1 MRTMTEYGKMK
12 ENRPRIKKA
21 RKEPTQKRQTNN
33 PSQITI
39 PWGRGASEYRPGL
52 FTKQYFVE
60 HGEACAADIY
70 RAMSEELERLNN
82 ERIEIGEK
90 PFRRPNYSSFSRY
103 FWWFVL
109 LGLIEPVD
117 KYEAVIYPFLR
128 QRHFYRL
135 TNRGKTEVRAWED
148 PIMVAHPEFR

>member
-1 MRTMTEYGKMK
+1 MK
-12 ENRPRIKKA
+12 QQKPRIRKA
-21 RKEPTQKRQTNN
+21 RKAPSKERKPRN
-33 PSQITI
+33 PPQITGF
-39 PWGRGASEYRPGL
+39 WGRGASLYRPGL
-52 FTKQYFVE
+52 FTKKYFE
-60 HGEACAADIY
+60 KHGEGCCADVYYAL
-70 RAMSEELERLNN
+70 SEELERLNK

-117 KYEAVIYPFLR
+117 KYEAAIYPFLR

-135 TNRGKTEVRAWED
+135 TDKGRAEVRAWED
-148 PIMVAHPEFR
+148 PVRVAHPEFG

>member
-1 MRTMTEYGKMK
+1 MK
-12 ENRPRIKKA
+12 ESRPRIKRA
-21 RKEPTQKRQTNN
+21 RKEPTHKGKGIDPNRI
-33 PSQITI
+33 SI
-39 PWGRGASEYRPGL
+39 PWGRGASEYRPRL

-70 RAMSEELERLNN
+70 RAMSEELERLNK

-117 KYEAVIYPFLR
+117 KYEAAIYPFLR

-148 PIMVAHPEFR
+148 PIAVRHAEFR

>member
-1 MRTMTEYGKMK
+1 MERK
-12 ENRPRIKKA
+12 PRIRKA
-21 RKEPTQKRQTNN
+21 RKEPTKGKKLRN
-33 PSQITI
+33 PPQITI

-52 FTKQYFVE
+52 FTKKYFE
-60 HGEACAADIY
+60 KHQGEACCADVY
-70 RAMSEELERLNN
+70 YALSEEIERLNAA
-82 ERIEIGEK
+82 RAEIGEK

-117 KYEAVIYPFLR
+117 KYEAAIYPFLR

-135 TNRGKTEVRAWED
+135 TDKGRAEVRAWED
-148 PIMVAHPEFR
+148 PVRVAHPEFG

>member
-1 MRTMTEYGKMK
+1 MKNPRT
-12 ENRPRIKKA
+12 KK
-21 RKEPTQKRQTNN
+21 PQTQKS
-33 PSQITI
+33 PSNDRGRREPPNMSA

-52 FTKQYFVE
+52 FTRQYFE
-60 HGEACAADIY
+60 KHGEGCCADVY
-70 RAMSEELERLNN
+70 RALSEKMERLNK

-90 PFRRPNYSSFSRY
+90 PLRRPNYSSFSRY

-117 KYEAVIYPFLR
+117 KYEVAIYPFLR

-135 TNRGKTEVRAWED
+135 TNRGKTEVRAWQD
-148 PIMVAHPEFR
+148 PISVRHPEFR